1 MNASAQLSGNNLIH
15 RTTYITRSDAVWV
28 VRLNSV
34 DLEKVGKTVEEIKAD
49 PNKAVRTVQVEGH
62 WVTDGRSSGAV
73 EYQFVATCRTEK
85 GTFSLE
91 VDSPG
96 FMGGGGNRPGPM
108 HYCLVGMA
116 SCFLATL
123 VGVAS
128 ERGIRLNRAGVKAYC
143 ELDFRKPLGLG
154 NNPIVRSVRFDL
166 QIEADIDRSE
176 TVKLVEEAKERCPA
190 IYSLRTPIEPLLNLL

>member
-1 MNASAQLSGNNLIH
+1 VIY
-15 RTTYITRSDAVWV
+15 RITYITRSDAVRV
-28 VRLNSV
+28 VRLNNV
-34 DLEKVGKTVEEIKAD
+34 DLEKVSKTVEEIKAD
-49 PNKAVRTVQVEGH
+49 PNKAVRTVQVEGY
-62 WVTDGRSSGAV
+62 WVTDGRSSGPV

-85 GTFSLE
+85 GTFNLE

-96 FMGGGGNRPGPM
+96 FIGGGGNRPGPM

-128 ERGIRLNRAGVKAYC
+128 ERGIRLNRVDAKVSC

-154 NNPIVRSVRFDL
+154 DNPIVRSVRFDL

-176 TVKLVEEAKERCPA
+176 IVKLVEEAKERCPA
-190 IYSLRTPIEPLLNLL
+190 IYSLRTPIEPLLNPL

>member
-1 MNASAQLSGNNLIH
+1 M
-15 RTTYITRSDAVWV
+15 
-28 VRLNSV
+28 RLNNV
-34 DLEKVGKTVEEIKAD
+34 DLDKVSKTVEEIKAD
-49 PNKAVRTVQVEGH
+49 PKKAIRTVQIEGY
-62 WVTDGRSSGAV
+62 WMTEGRSCGPA
-73 EYQFVATCRTEK
+73 EYQFVATCKTEK
-85 GTFSLE
+85 GTFNVE

-128 ERGIRLNRAGVKAYC
+128 EKGIRLNRVDVKASC

-154 NNPIVRSVRFDL
+154 DHPIVRSVRFDL
-166 QIEADIDRSE
+166 QIEADVDRGE
-176 TVKLVEEAKERCPA
+176 LIRLVEEAKERCPA
-190 IYSLRTPIEPLLNLL
+190 IYSLRTPIEPVLNLL